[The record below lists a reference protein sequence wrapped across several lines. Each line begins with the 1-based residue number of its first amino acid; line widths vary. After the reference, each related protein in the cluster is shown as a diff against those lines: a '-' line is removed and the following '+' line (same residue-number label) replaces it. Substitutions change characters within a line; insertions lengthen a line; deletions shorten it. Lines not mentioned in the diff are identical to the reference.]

1 MVWSTIIHKDNPTT
15 FQNNHLLNGC
25 CVGIWKT
32 TPKNYVGL
40 LLLVVFPICC
50 WLLYIYTYMYIY
62 IYILAVLFSTSQ
74 YVSIVWCDCLHAC
87 WLLSCLSFHVF
98 VIGCVS
104 RLTGS
109 CLLVLLLY
117 LHVDSKIYT
126 LCGFIQKNY
135 QKSEA
140 VILNLQHPCLV
151 YLHIH
156 LPELLTTS
164 STIW

>member
-1 MVWSTIIHKDNPTT
+1 MCY
-15 FQNNHLLNGC
+15 GC
-25 CVGIWKT
+25 CDLENN
-32 TPKNYVGL
+32 PL
-40 LLLVVFPICC
+40 LACWPVVACGVPDFLLVTMS
-50 WLLYIYTYMYIY
+50 WLFCFLRPY
-62 IYILAVLFSTSQ
+62 F
-74 YVSIVWCDCLHAC
+74 SIVWCDCLHAC

-104 RLTGS
+104 CLTGS

-126 LCGFIQKNY
+126 VCGFIQKNY

-164 STIW
+164 STI

>member
-1 MVWSTIIHKDNPTT
+1 MV
-15 FQNNHLLNGC
+15 
-25 CVGIWKT
+25 VVIWKT
-32 TPKNYVGL
+32 TPYWPVGL
-40 LLLVVFPICC
+40 LLLVVFPISC
-50 WLLYIYTYMYIY
+50 WLLCLGRFVFYVRIF
-62 IYILAVLFSTSQ
+62 LLFGA
-74 YVSIVWCDCLHAC
+74 IGLHAC

-104 RLTGS
+104 CLTGS

-126 LCGFIQKNY
+126 VCGFIQKNY

-164 STIW
+164 STI